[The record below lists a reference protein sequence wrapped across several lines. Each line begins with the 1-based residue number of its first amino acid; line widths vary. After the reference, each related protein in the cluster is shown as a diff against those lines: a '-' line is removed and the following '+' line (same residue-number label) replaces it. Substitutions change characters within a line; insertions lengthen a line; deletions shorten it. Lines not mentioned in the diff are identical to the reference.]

1 MIHRSL
7 SSFALALLIAA
18 TASAA
23 DSAPA
28 PAAATTPAT
37 ANTAA
42 LKEYSYKDSCFAV
55 PLPGDP
61 EVSASDKDT
70 AAGKITI
77 HTYIYVSGNALLAV
91 GVNEFPADLVAKSNA
106 SDVLNNAVEGALES
120 VKGKLVSKKEIQ
132 LDNKYP
138 GIEFQLTGDIAKG
151 TYRVYLVGAR
161 MYQVFSLGANGAE
174 PLPIAGKFF
183 DSFRILAK

>member
-7 SSFALALLIAA
+7 SSFAFALLIAA

-28 PAAATTPAT
+28 PAAASAT
-37 ANTAA
+37 VDTAT
-42 LKEYSYKDSCFAV
+42 LKEYSYKDSGFAV
-55 PLPGDP
+55 SLPGDP
-61 EVSASDKDT
+61 EVSTSDKDT
-70 AAGKITI
+70 VAGKIAI
-77 HTYIYVSGNALLAV
+77 HTYIYVKGNALLAV
-91 GVNEFPADLVAKSNA
+91 GVNDFPADLITKSNA
-106 SDVLNNAVEGALES
+106 SDVLNNALEGALES

-138 GIEFQLTGDIAKG
+138 GIEFQLTGEIAKG
-151 TYRVYLVGAR
+151 TYRVYLVGSR

-174 PLPIAGKFF
+174 PLPVAGKFL